1 MFRSLRSRPHL
12 ARPLFADSLTHEE
25 ENFNEFP
32 SNRERRHCFYRFY
45 CFSCRVWLHLG
56 SVKRGGVGR
65 EVNHGMESIAPSS
78 KTATSVIVVAPWEQ
92 KAQWKRRGTH
102 RQRQGGRGGERPQE
116 ENGRLSDSVKVE
128 RETNLLAAR
137 QERQMK
143 LFWHHPIHRSTVD
156 RNRVTRATYCPVH
169 VMCVL
174 PPLPRRLTPTA

>member
-1 MFRSLRSRPHL
+1 
-12 ARPLFADSLTHEE
+12 
-25 ENFNEFP
+25 
-32 SNRERRHCFYRFY
+32 
-45 CFSCRVWLHLG
+45 
-56 SVKRGGVGR
+56 
-65 EVNHGMESIAPSS
+65 MESIAPSS

-174 PPLPRRLTPTA
+174 PPCSSPSDTNGMTGAVGRVRCCKVNKQAPWISAQRHSDFHLMYFSITESS